1 MLTEVRI
8 RILVVVRRETI
19 DERNVDDVYARVVA
33 DDTEFLLV
41 GPLTPV
47 DGDFATSR
55 HARCEETSGD
65 SRNGCDG
72 GTHDYRIKQIPIV
85 SIVMTGQPKGQ

>member
-1 MLTEVRI
+1 MLTEVCI
-8 RILVVVRRETI
+8 RILVVVLREAV

-65 SRNGCDG
+65 SRD
-72 GTHDYRIKQIPIV
+72 
-85 SIVMTGQPKGQ
+85 